1 MADNLLRQV
10 FIHVRLD
17 KTLTANYEPVSHRDT
32 PTAPSSS
39 LFNNKVGMDI
49 RHQRHIKQTKTT
61 STKEND
67 TTYSTAQGNDEKTQS
82 DKKKKNTQTKKKN
95 KQNIPMT
102 KIQTMPIQTTKDQE
116 KKDEDHEHK
125 HDEELN
131 EHDEELNGTPKLFGL
146 KGKLAREALITYE
159 KYELRMVNTKSTVF
173 KIKELLNPDLSKPK
187 DSKEDIGLTC
197 KAIITDPNIDL
208 LLLKCNPT
216 ATAVLRYRGDVLDD
230 AKMLLDY
237 QVETNVYG
245 YVELHLDLYVEH
257 GAPEDINTIGK
268 RFLCGHYFAIRMG
281 IETIVLFDVSFVFF
295 VAISFTT
302 QHTIVTNLIIFLSL
316 FIKL

>member
-61 STKEND
+61 SSKEND
-67 TTYSTAQGNDEKTQS
+67 TTYSTVQGNDEKPHT
-82 DKKKKNTQTKKKN
+82 DKKKKKRKRKKKQTEHSDDEDSDHDNSDDEN
-95 KQNIPMT
+95 K
-102 KIQTMPIQTTKDQE
+102 E
-116 KKDEDHEHK
+116 KKDEDHD
-125 HDEELN
+125 HDH
-131 EHDEELNGTPKLFGL
+131 EHDEEFNGTPKLFGL

-159 KYELRMVNTKSTVF
+159 KYELRMVNTKSTVS
-173 KIKELLNPDLSKPK
+173 KIKELLNPDLSKP
-187 DSKEDIGLTC
+187 DDIEEDIGLTR

-208 LLLKCNPT
+208 LLLKRNPT

-302 QHTIVTNLIIFLSL
+302 QHTIVTNLFIFLSL